1 MTMDTTVLVVD
12 DIPANLVAMQAL
24 LQEPGVRVVTAPS
37 GPDALEAL
45 LQHDV
50 AVALLD
56 VHMPG
61 MDGFELAELMRGA
74 ERTRHVPLIFL
85 TAAAQDQQ
93 RLFRGYDAGAVDFL
107 HKPIEPHVIAS
118 KVRVFVD
125 MHRQRRQLAEQRDAL
140 QEALRIN
147 DLFTAV
153 LSHDLRNPLSAIRMT
168 GRLLERQ
175 AGEVPAVREAAER
188 INHCSD
194 RMSRMINQLLDC
206 ARYRAHGL
214 RLAPQELDLAELAQR
229 VLAEFSGAAAARI
242 ELQTQ
247 GDLRSRLDG
256 DRMAQ
261 VLSNLVGNALEHGLE
276 EWPIQVR
283 LDGQLP
289 AEVVLEVANGG
300 DIPEAARDTL
310 FQPFHSGRP
319 DGSGQGGLG
328 LGLFIV
334 DQFVRAHGGSV
345 QLAAAPKGWTCIRV
359 RVPRSVAVAAA
370 PQAAALRVDVPG
382 LAGLP
387 AGTWPGVPSPAD
399 IAGGAVVA
407 TPDEAPRQAAG

>member
-175 AGEVPAVREAAER
+175 AGELPAVRDAAER

-194 RMSRMINQLLDC
+194 RMSRMIDQLLDC

-214 RLAPQELDLAELAQR
+214 RLAPQDLDLDELARR
-229 VLAEFSGAAAARI
+229 VLAEFSGAEAARI

-247 GDLRSRLDG
+247 GDLRARLDG
-256 DRMAQ
+256 DRIAQ
-261 VLSNLVGNALEHGLE
+261 VLSNLVGNALEHGLAD
-276 EWPIQVR
+276 WPIQVR
-283 LDGQLP
+283 LDGNLP
-289 AEVVLEVANGG
+289 AELVLEVANGG
-300 DIPEAARDTL
+300 DIPEAARETL

-319 DGSGQGGLG
+319 DSPGRRGLG

-359 RVPRSVAVAAA
+359 RLPRTVATSAAA
-370 PQAAALRVDVPG
+370 PASALRVDLPAI
-382 LAGLP
+382 AGLQ
-387 AGTWPGVPSPAD
+387 
-399 IAGGAVVA
+399 A
-407 TPDEAPRQAAG
+407 TPWAGADPAAAAAGEAPRQAAG